1 MKYFITS
8 SVIFLLGLIGAYFI
22 RFSFHDVFI
31 VFVLALLE
39 VSISFDN
46 AVVNAKVL
54 GKMSARWQKL
64 FIWVGIPIAVFGM
77 RFLFPIILVAI
88 TSGHSLHDVYHLA
101 LSDPRQYELAIRH
114 SEPLLFSFGA
124 GFLGM
129 VFIHFL
135 IDAHRSHTWIG
146 WVEKSRLLKP
156 FIDRNWLVYL
166 PIVCFIMLWG
176 FLTSVSGAIA
186 FFVGVALNAILVWF
200 NEVFS
205 PKEGVKTIL
214 KGGIV
219 GFLYLEVLDASF
231 SLDGVL
237 GAFALSSNIFII
249 MIGLGIGA
257 MYVRS
262 LTVYF
267 VKHQTLARFYY
278 LEHGAHYAVG
288 FLACVMLAKQF
299 ITLPGALIGCV
310 SILLVAKSLYDS
322 RG

>member
-8 SVIFLLGLIGAYFI
+8 TVIFILGLVGAYFI
-22 RFSFHDVFI
+22 RYSFHDVVI

-46 AVVNAKVL
+46 AVVNAKAL
-54 GKMSARWQKL
+54 GKMSLVWQKL

-88 TSGHSLHDVYHLA
+88 TSGHSLFSVYDLA
-101 LSDPRQYELAIRH
+101 LNDPSQYEIAIRQ

-135 IDAHRSHTWIG
+135 IDPHRLHTWVEWI
-146 WVEKSRLLKP
+146 EKSRLLKP
-156 FIDRNWLVYL
+156 FIDRNCLAYFPV
-166 PIVCFIMLWG
+166 ICFMILWG

-186 FFVGVALNAILVWF
+186 FFVGVAINVVLLWF
-200 NEVFS
+200 NQVFS

-214 KGGIV
+214 KGGIF

-237 GAFALSSNIFII
+237 GAFALSSNIFIM

-267 VKHQTLARFYY
+267 VKNQTLARFYY

-288 FLACVMLAKQF
+288 FLAFVMLLKQF
-299 ITLPGALIGCV
+299 IDLPGVLIGFV
-310 SILLVAKSLYDS
+310 SILFVAKSLYDS
-322 RG
+322 RV